1 LRVSRDHAS
10 TIINPIA
17 ETTTLSRELNRG
29 PIKGSV
35 LCRKAIPV
43 NKTRLK
49 NDVAVAE

>member
-10 TIINPIA
+10 TIVRPITD
-17 ETTTLSRELNRG
+17 TTTLNRELNRG
-29 PIKGSV
+29 PTKGSV
-35 LCRKAIPV
+35 LWRTAIPV